1 RTMKAKNILCALIAA
16 ALLTALCACQQTEV
30 SEAPEETA
38 SETAVS
44 VKTVA
49 RQDLAT
55 ETRVSGSVM
64 TDDSTSVYVPLSAK
78 CTAVYKEVGDD
89 VQKGEAICKLDLAST
104 RSSRNAASISYN
116 SAVESYNAQAEAL
129 DKQVALAEKA
139 WNDAQALYEIGAA
152 SQLEIDTAELQ
163 YLSAKVQRD
172 STLSQLKAGIESA
185 RSSLQ
190 QLNAAMESVD
200 SSGNVIS
207 PAGGKL
213 SSITAAE
220 GSYVSAGYPVAVI
233 DGVEQM
239 KVSVYISEALVS
251 EIAPGDLVSVSVG
264 AANVSFDSAIRSI
277 DRTPNMQTKLYG
289 VTVGIPEETIG
300 LIDGMFADV
309 TFRTDLSEN
318 AVVAPSEAILTNGD
332 SQYVYIVRN
341 GAAVYVP
348 VTTGLIG
355 SGVTEI
361 KSGLSGGETIVV
373 TGQQYLSDGT
383 AVRIVST
390 EG

>member
-1 RTMKAKNILCALIAA
+1 MKGKKILCALLAA
-16 ALLTALCACQQTEV
+16 AMLSALCACQQTEGA
-30 SEAPEETA
+30 ETPEETA

-44 VKTVA
+44 VRTVT
-49 RQDLAT
+49 RQDIAT
-55 ETRVSGSVM
+55 ETRVSGSVA

-78 CTAVYKEVGDD
+78 CTAVYKEAGDD

-116 SAVESYNAQAEAL
+116 SALESYDAQAEAL

-139 WNDAQALYEIGAA
+139 WHDAQALYEIGAA

-172 STLSQLKAGIESA
+172 STLSQLRAGIESA

-207 PAGGKL
+207 PAAGKIAT
-213 SSITAAE
+213 ITAEE
-220 GSYVSAGYPVAVI
+220 GNYVSAGYPVAVI
-233 DGVEQM
+233 DGAEQM
-239 KVSVYISEALVS
+239 KVVVYISEALVS
-251 EIAPGDLVSVSVG
+251 EVAPGDLVSVSIG
-264 AANVSFDSAIRSI
+264 AANVLFDSTIRAV

-289 VTVGIPEETIG
+289 VTVGIPSETAG
-300 LIDGMFADV
+300 LVDGMFADV
-309 TFRTDLSEN
+309 TFRTDASEN
-318 AVVAPSEAILTNGD
+318 AVVAPSEAILTNGGE
-332 SQYVYIVRN
+332 QYVYIVEN

-361 KSGLSGGETIVV
+361 KSGLSGGESIVV

-383 AVRIVST
+383 LVRIVST